1 MVSITRNT
9 KVSFWYLILLLACL
23 FQLSGCTLYEDKYN
37 VSRGTYWSNM
47 TYSIERGKKFRFDQ
61 NEHLFELSDTLIT
74 HSTIVN
80 NNIQSRSFPIKYV
93 THKGM
98 NESIYYA
105 TKYHLLFHLDKKN
118 NYLKVYNRK
127 SIKVNSTLNLMM
139 TYTRLKKV
147 EQIEDKYAVRSLP
160 VASSK

>member
-9 KVSFWYLILLLACL
+9 KVSFWYLILLLVCL
-23 FQLSGCTLYEDKYN
+23 FQLSGCTIYEDKYN
-37 VSRGTYWSNM
+37 ISRGTYWSNM
-47 TYSIERGKKFRFDQ
+47 TYSIERGKEFHIDQ

-74 HSTIVN
+74 HSTIVDN
-80 NNIQSRSFPIKYV
+80 TIHSRSFDIKFV
-93 THKGM
+93 THKGL

-118 NYLKVYNRK
+118 NYLKVYNKK
-127 SIKVNSTLNLMM
+127 SIKVNATLNLMM

-147 EQIEDKYAVRSLP
+147 EQIEEKYATGSIHL
-160 VASSK
+160 ASSK